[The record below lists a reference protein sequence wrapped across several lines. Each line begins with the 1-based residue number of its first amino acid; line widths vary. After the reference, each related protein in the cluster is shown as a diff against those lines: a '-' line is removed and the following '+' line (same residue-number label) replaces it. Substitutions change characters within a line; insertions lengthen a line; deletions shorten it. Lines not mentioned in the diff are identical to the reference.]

1 MTSKKDFLIVCLV
14 GTPILWRENQST
26 LSTVTHGESG
36 MVCRMTKQNDS
47 NVVPVEE
54 FWQRKVDKLH
64 TLYDYNVIS
73 QDEYVEGLVRLGF
86 KLKDVLKSLE
96 EENNGEE

>member
-1 MTSKKDFLIVCLV
+1 
-14 GTPILWRENQST
+14 
-26 LSTVTHGESG
+26 
-36 MVCRMTKQNDS
+36 MVCRMTKRNS
-47 NVVPVEE
+47 NVISVEE

-86 KLKDVLKSLE
+86 KLKDVLIAIGE
-96 EENNGEE
+96 EEDDEE

>member
-1 MTSKKDFLIVCLV
+1 
-14 GTPILWRENQST
+14 
-26 LSTVTHGESG
+26 
-36 MVCRMTKQNDS
+36 MVCRMSKRNDT
-47 NVVPVEE
+47 NIVPVEE
-54 FWQRKVDKLH
+54 FWQRKVNKLH

>member
-1 MTSKKDFLIVCLV
+1 M
-14 GTPILWRENQST
+14 
-26 LSTVTHGESG
+26 THGESG

>member
-1 MTSKKDFLIVCLV
+1 
-14 GTPILWRENQST
+14 
-26 LSTVTHGESG
+26 

-64 TLYDYNVIS
+64 VLHDYGVIS
-73 QDEYVEGLVRLGF
+73 KDEYVEGLVRLGF
-86 KLKDVLKSLE
+86 KLKDVLESLE
-96 EENNGEE
+96 EEE

>member
-1 MTSKKDFLIVCLV
+1 MIVCPV
-14 GTPILWRENQST
+14 GTSIQCVASRSI
-26 LSTVTHGESG
+26 LSTARHGESG

-64 TLYDYNVIS
+64 VLYDYGVIS
-73 QDEYVEGLVRLGF
+73 KDEYVEGLVRLGF
-86 KLKDVLKSLE
+86 KLKDVLESLE
-96 EENNGEE
+96 EEE

>member
-1 MTSKKDFLIVCLV
+1 
-14 GTPILWRENQST
+14 
-26 LSTVTHGESG
+26 
-36 MVCRMTKQNDS
+36 MVCRMTKRNDN

>member
-1 MTSKKDFLIVCLV
+1 
-14 GTPILWRENQST
+14 
-26 LSTVTHGESG
+26 
-36 MVCRMTKQNDS
+36 MVCRMTKRNDS

-54 FWQRKVDKLH
+54 FWQRKVDKLNM
-64 TLYDYNVIS
+64 LYNYNVIS
-73 QDEYVEGLVRLGF
+73 KDEYVEGLVRLGF

>member
-1 MTSKKDFLIVCLV
+1 
-14 GTPILWRENQST
+14 
-26 LSTVTHGESG
+26 